1 MASTPLDPV
10 ARERIDAWGEI
21 EVSDTADPAEIRE
34 IFDRAIGDTSLD
46 RESLIPNGLAEWFV
60 VAQTLIPALLYVPG
74 AQAFR
79 LPIRVASY
87 GIALAGLGIWWFK
100 RGGHRSIPHPS

>member
-1 MASTPLDPV
+1 MASTPLDRV
-10 ARERIDAWGEI
+10 ARERIEAWRDV
-21 EVSDTADPAEIRE
+21 EVGHTADPAEIRE
-34 IFDRAIGDTSLD
+34 IFDRAIGDQSLD
-46 RESLIPNGLAEWFV
+46 HESLIPNGLAEWFV

-87 GIALAGLGIWWFK
+87 TIALIGLAIWWFK
-100 RGGHRSIPHPS
+100 RGGHRSIPPP